1 MKKIRKWVAM
11 LIVPMLAFSV
21 VMPVSTKAAAA
32 DERGHWAQAAIE
44 RWKSNG
50 VVGGYLDGSF
60 RPNQN
65 VTRAEFVTIVNAVL
79 GYTTGSNEAFSDVE
93 PTAWYAKSI
102 SAARAAGY
110 YKGSSN
116 NKANP
121 TQPITRQDAAA
132 LVARAFRLSGNG
144 SASFTDADK
153 VSEYARAGV
162 DALSGVLS
170 GYKDGSFRPSGNLT
184 RAELVTVIDKL
195 IKEYYPKAGAF
206 GGSTISG
213 NVVVHAANVVLK
225 DAKIA
230 GNLYLSAGIGDGDAK
245 LDNVTVAG
253 TTYVWGGGLNTVEIN
268 NSVLGE
274 VQVNRQAGPV
284 RVLFSGTAS
293 AKHLTGGSEFT
304 LELGEGA
311 RIEELTLGSQAK
323 GSAIKGQGDVKKAN
337 VDADGVTLNGSAL
350 SRGAIVITN
359 GVPATSGA
367 SGGASSGSGSGGNGN
382 GGIGGDDGEGEVGTE
397 RRVEN
402 FVDSN
407 ATDYT
412 KSLFAYLDDVR
423 GKQVLFGHQHATT
436 EGISFTE
443 TTGIQ
448 SDVKNSVG
456 DYPAVFGWDTLS
468 LEGKEKPG
476 VSNDL
481 EQSRINLAAK
491 MKEAHKLGGIVTLS
505 AHLPNFVT
513 GGSFNDTGGSVVQHI
528 LPGGDKHTDLNA
540 FLDRIAA
547 LASNL
552 KDNDGK
558 LIPILFR
565 PFHEQNGGWFWW
577 GAKTTTTSEYVG
589 IYRYTVEYLRD
600 TKDVHN
606 LLYVYS
612 PNGTFGGSE
621 SNYLTT
627 YPGDDYVDVL
637 GMDQYDNQQNPGS
650 ESFLSNL
657 VADLGMISKLA
668 DSKGKIATFSEFG
681 YSPQGMLQQGNADKA
696 WFTKLLNAIKSDPD
710 AKRIS
715 YMQTWANFSTNG
727 NLFVPYRNAPL
738 LGDHEL
744 LEDLVAYYDDPYTA
758 FAKEATGVY
767 GNQVKAAV
775 EQPFLHIASPV
786 SQSTV
791 KENQTIVRARVL
803 NAAPSKVVYV
813 AQGFSV
819 EVPMTLDA
827 DGFYSANWMPA
838 GEQNGKTADITVK
851 VYKESGV
858 ALEQTVTVFVKADEI
873 ALKTYTF
880 DTDVAGIQ
888 NNGTWPSAMGL
899 TVGHESFNGNGA
911 LKLSVTDAVYQDTWQ
926 EFKLELVQAASE
938 VPLAMVNRVAF
949 DAWIPASAGSETAS
963 ASLRGIVQLPPDWT
977 DEGKYGMLTTEE
989 KLTELP
995 TVTVD
1000 GVDYVK
1006 YSASIDLNNPS
1017 KSTEATSLAL
1027 SIIGSGLQLDGPIYV
1042 DNIALINSYYEPPVI
1057 PSLVDH
1063 FEGYQGVNAALQAKF
1078 VKAGGD
1084 TVNVSLDGVHES
1096 GGLYAMKFDYTLAG
1110 SGYGGI
1116 TKSLGGADWS
1126 TFNKLKF
1133 WLVPDGHN
1141 QKLVI
1146 QLKVDGV
1153 SYEAYPSLA
1162 GTAGEWVTIP
1172 FSEFAVAP
1180 WDTGNIGKKLN
1191 KVSLKN
1197 VQDFSIYVNA
1207 VSGATLSSSL
1217 YFDDIEAIN
1226 DGTGGVPNGGSGPGS
1241 SPEQAGVLYDFES
1254 EASGFIVEVNNAS
1267 ATAPAIST
1275 DAATKGTHALTST
1288 FSLSGSGF
1296 ELTKASA
1303 LDLSA
1308 VGSISVKVKLSAG
1321 TANARLYMKT
1331 GSNWSWYDSGM
1342 AAVDSSGFQTLTLS
1356 LGEVAGR
1363 DAVKSIGIKI
1373 EPTSGSGTASVYV
1386 DEITLN

>member
-1 MKKIRKWVAM
+1 MKKIRKWIAA
-11 LIVPMLAFSV
+11 LIVPMLVISV
-21 VMPVSTKAAAA
+21 VLPAFAQAAAA

-44 RWKSNG
+44 RWKTNG
-50 VVGGYLDGSF
+50 VVGGYSDGSF

-65 VTRAEFVTIVNAVL
+65 VTRAEFVTIVNAIL
-79 GYTTGSNEAFSDVE
+79 GYTAESKEPFADVE
-93 PTAWYAKSI
+93 SAAWYAKSI

-110 YKGSSN
+110 YEGGSN

-121 TQPITRQDAAA
+121 AQPITRQDAAV
-132 LVARAFRLSGNG
+132 LVARAFHLNGNG
-144 SASFTDADK
+144 SASFADADN
-153 VSEYARAGV
+153 VSEYAKAGV
-162 DALSGVLS
+162 DALAGVLS
-170 GYKDGSFRPSGNLT
+170 GYKDGTFRPKGHLT

-195 IKEYYPKAGAF
+195 IQQYYPKAGSF
-206 GGSTISG
+206 GGSSISG
-213 NVVVHAANVVLK
+213 NVVVNAANVVLK
-225 DAKIA
+225 DVAIT
-230 GNLYLSAGIGDGDAK
+230 GNLYLTAGIGDGDAT
-245 LDNVTVAG
+245 LDNVTVTG
-253 TTYVWGGGLNTVEIN
+253 TTYIWGGGVHTVAVN
-268 NSVLGE
+268 NSVLGQ
-274 VQVNRQAGPV
+274 VQVNRQDGPV
-284 RVLFSGTAS
+284 RVLFSGTTTAQ
-293 AKHLTGGSEFT
+293 HLTGSSEFT
-304 LELGEGA
+304 LELGEGTF
-311 RIEELTLGSQAK
+311 IGELALDGQAK
-323 GSAIKGQGDVKKAN
+323 GSAIKGQGNVKKAN
-337 VDADGVTLNGSAL
+337 VDADGVTLNGKPL
-350 SRGAIVITN
+350 SRGASVITK
-359 GVPATSGA
+359 GAADASGA
-367 SGGASSGSGSGGNGN
+367 SGGTGSSGSGSGGGN
-382 GGIGGDDGEGEVGTE
+382 GGGDGNGGTE
-397 RRVEN
+397 RVEN
-402 FVDSN
+402 LVDSY

-436 EGISFTE
+436 EGISFTD
-443 TTGIQ
+443 TKDIQ
-448 SDVKNSVG
+448 SDVKNAVG

-476 VSNDL
+476 VSNDT
-481 EQSRINLAAK
+481 EQSRINLTAK
-491 MKEAHKLGGIVTLS
+491 MKEAHELGGIVTLS

-513 GGSFNDTGGSVVQHI
+513 GGSFNDTSGSVVQHI
-528 LPGGDKHTDLNA
+528 LPGGDKHADFNA

-577 GAKTTTTSEYVG
+577 GAKTTTTSEYVE
-589 IYRYTVEYLRD
+589 IYRYAVEYLRD
-600 TKDVHN
+600 AKDVHN

-637 GMDQYDNQQNPGS
+637 GMDQYDNQQSPGS
-650 ESFLSNL
+650 ESFLNNL
-657 VADLGMISKLA
+657 VADLAMISKLA

-744 LEDLVAYYDDPYTA
+744 LEDLVAYYNDPYTA
-758 FAKEATGVY
+758 FAKEVTDVY
-767 GNQVKAAV
+767 GHQVKAAA
-775 EQPFLHIASPV
+775 EQPFLHVASPV
-786 SQSTV
+786 NQSTV
-791 KENQTIVRARVL
+791 RENRTVVRARVL
-803 NAAPSKVVYV
+803 NTVPSKVVYV
-813 AQGFSV
+813 AQGSSV
-819 EVPMTLDA
+819 EVPMALDSN
-827 DGFYSANWMPA
+827 GFYSANWMPN
-838 GEQNGKTADITVK
+838 GKQNGKTADITVK
-851 VYKESGV
+851 VYKENGV
-858 ALEQTVTVFVKADEI
+858 ALEQTVTVFVKADRI

-880 DTDVAGIQ
+880 DTDIAGIQ
-888 NNGTWPSAMGL
+888 NNGTWPSTMGL
-899 TVGHESFNGNGA
+899 TLSHESFNGDGA

-926 EFKLELVQAASE
+926 ELKLALVQAASE
-938 VPLAMVNRVAF
+938 VPLAAVNRVSF
-949 DAWIPASAGSETAS
+949 DAWIPVSAGSESAS

-977 DEGKYGMLTTEE
+977 DAGKYGMLTTEK
-989 KLTELP
+989 KLAELP
-995 TVTVD
+995 VVTVD
-1000 GVDYVK
+1000 GVDYAK
-1006 YSASIDLNNPS
+1006 YSTYIDLNDPG
-1017 KSTEATSLAL
+1017 KSAEATSLAL

-1042 DNIALINSYYEPPVI
+1042 DNIALLNSYYEPPVI

-1084 TVNVSLDGVHES
+1084 TVNVSLDGEHES
-1096 GGLYAMKFDYTLAG
+1096 GGMYAMRFDYTLAG
-1110 SGYGGI
+1110 SGYAGI
-1116 TKSLGGADWS
+1116 TKALGGVDWS

-1133 WLVPDGHN
+1133 WLVPDGSN

-1162 GTAGEWVTIP
+1162 GTAGEWVTLP

-1180 WDTGNIGKKLN
+1180 WDTGNAGKKIN

-1197 VQDFSIYVNA
+1197 VQDFSVYVNA
-1207 VSGATLSSSL
+1207 VSGAALSSSL

-1241 SPEQAGVLYDFES
+1241 MPEKAGVLYDFES
-1254 EASGFIVEVNNAS
+1254 DASGFIVEVNNAS
-1267 ATAPAIST
+1267 ATAPAIAA
-1275 DAATKGTHALTST
+1275 DAAASGNFALTSS
-1288 FSLSGSGF
+1288 FSLAGSGF

-1308 VGSISVKVKLSAG
+1308 VSSISVKVKLSAG
-1321 TANARLYMKT
+1321 SANARLYIKT
-1331 GSNWSWYDSGM
+1331 GPDWSWYDSGM
-1342 AAVDSSGFQTLTLS
+1342 TAVDSSGFQTLAIPLA
-1356 LGEVAGR
+1356 GVAGR